1 MHQPIYL
8 YKAKTIQM
16 QESMMLLD
24 VEMKKSD
31 ELLSRMIPRSISK
44 KIAAGTHAVD
54 TCEVFDMVTIVFND
68 IPAFLDMCAKCDGL
82 KIVHMLNM
90 MFGLFD
96 IMSEKH
102 SVYKAGHDSHLTPP
116 TYFHKNTI

>member
-1 MHQPIYL
+1 MQIYESCTYISIYL

-24 VEMKKSD
+24 NEMKKSD
-31 ELLSRMIPRSISK
+31 ELLSRMIPRSISE

-82 KIVHMLNM
+82 KIVRMLNM

-102 SVYKAGHDSHLTPP
+102 SVYKVQYDVLI
-116 TYFHKNTI
+116 F

>member
-1 MHQPIYL
+1 
-8 YKAKTIQM
+8 M
-16 QESMMLLD
+16 QESMMLLGI
-24 VEMKKSD
+24 EMKRSD
-31 ELLSRMIPRSISK
+31 ELLSRMIPIAISE
-44 KIAAGTHAVD
+44 KIAAGSNAVD

-82 KIVHMLNM
+82 EIVHMLNM

-102 SVYKAGHDSHLTPP
+102 CIYKVLFCYYWCSHQCQYM
-116 TYFHKNTI
+116 YFQFFRWKLSRIALLA